1 MRWCLRFG
9 VRVLS
14 DYNFELEL
22 PFSKIGLRLQRG
34 ATALLRFISLTSTDC
49 VWSCCALAGL
59 IAQQCAMVKHSSK
72 SGRDCFVRMV

>member
-34 ATALLRFISLTSTDC
+34 ATALLRFILLHQPTAC
-49 VWSCCALAGL
+49 GAV
-59 IAQQCAMVKHSSK
+59 
-72 SGRDCFVRMV
+72 VRWRG